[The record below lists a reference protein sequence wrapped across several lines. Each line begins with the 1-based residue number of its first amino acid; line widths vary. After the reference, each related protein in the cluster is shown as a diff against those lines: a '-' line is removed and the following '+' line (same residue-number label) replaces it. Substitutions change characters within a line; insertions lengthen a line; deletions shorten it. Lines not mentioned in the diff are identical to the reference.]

1 MIVPLWT
8 FLGAT
13 MIEFLVLLAF
23 IAWREDIHDKREQNL
38 LDRVQAG
45 TLSQYKEAT
54 EAPKPPPKGR
64 APLRRHMEE
73 GGEEA

>member
-1 MIVPLWT
+1 MTVPLGA
-8 FLGAT
+8 FLGALL
-13 MIEFLVLLAF
+13 IEGLLGLAF

-54 EAPKPPPKGR
+54 EEPKPPPKGR
-64 APLRRHMEE
+64 APLRRSLEE
-73 GGEEA
+73 GGEEG